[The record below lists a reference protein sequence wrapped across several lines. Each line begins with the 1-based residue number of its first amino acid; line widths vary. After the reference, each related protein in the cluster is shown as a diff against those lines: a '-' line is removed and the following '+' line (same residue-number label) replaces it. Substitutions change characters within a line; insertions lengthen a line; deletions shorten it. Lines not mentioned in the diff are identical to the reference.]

1 MEMLSEEE
9 KLYFSRQIV
18 LPNFGE
24 SGQEKLKQAKILV
37 VGVGGL
43 GTFSS
48 LLLAE
53 MGVGYLRIVDRDIIE
68 KTNLHR
74 TPLYTEDDLDQ
85 AKVEVAATHLK
96 RLNPSMTVDTHA
108 CHINA
113 ANVGVLL
120 EEIDLVIDALDNFE
134 TRRVLNRECVEQG
147 IPFIFCGVS
156 GRIGNIAVF
165 NSDKNAPCLSC
176 LYHEVNDND
185 LESCDITGIHPAL
198 LAVMTGLQVH
208 EATNLIL
215 HDDTSLNGSLLFV
228 DLQTLSFNKIP
239 IQKSKICKVCSTS
252 IRSQSIPYSKSSS
265 SIELCGSNS
274 FMSVP
279 GGRHDIELE
288 LVTDSLIKDFSL
300 IKKGK
305 LAITF
310 RYSDDVTITVFRGGN
325 ILLRGLESKS
335 SATEI
340 GKRIRDKYL

>member
-1 MEMLSEEE
+1 MLSEEE

-24 SGQEKLKQAKILV
+24 SGQAKLKQARILV
-37 VGVGGL
+37 AGVGGL

-53 MGVGYLRIVDRDIIE
+53 MGVGYLRIVDRDLIE

-96 RLNPSMTVDTHA
+96 RLNPSMMIDTHA
-108 CHINA
+108 CHINT
-113 ANVGVLL
+113 ANIESLL
-120 EEIDLVIDALDNFE
+120 EGIDLVIDALDNFA
-134 TRRVLNRECVEQG
+134 TRRVINRECVKKG

-165 NSDKNAPCLSC
+165 NSNEKAPCLAC
-176 LYHEVNDND
+176 LYHEVNDTD
-185 LESCDITGIHPAL
+185 LESCDITGIHPTL

-208 EATNLIL
+208 EATNLIIQNE
-215 HDDTSLNGSLLFV
+215 TSGSGSLLFV

-239 IQKSKICKVCSTS
+239 IEKSNNCKVCSGSVSSLTEK
-252 IRSQSIPYSKSSS
+252 PSKSFSS
-265 SIELCGSNS
+265 VELCGANS
-274 FMSVP
+274 FMIVP
-279 GGRHDIELE
+279 DGRNDVELE
-288 LVTDSLIKDFSL
+288 LITDSIIKEYSL
-300 IKKGK
+300 VKKGN

-310 RYSDDVTITVFRGGN
+310 QYSDSIVITIFRGGN
-325 ILLRGLESKS
+325 ILIRGLGSKTH
-335 SATEI
+335 ALEL
-340 GKRIRDKYL
+340 GKSIREQYL